1 MSKFDDD
8 EEKPALPLYERYGL
22 EWWVALP
29 SVVLIAAQV
38 IAGTREAADTVTK
51 TDALIGN
58 ITGRCIAAFLIS
70 MLISWILFR
79 VFGRSRLAA
88 SITFSIVAVLFAL
101 IAFSEGN
108 VQRDKAMRVAAGK
121 IQELRDLKTSA
132 DAAQKRLIDA
142 GGIDIRPPRDAEE
155 AKARL
160 ALVDEF
166 STTLRKYINAGDR
179 AAEELKTQT
188 RDHPSGRPI
197 IDEFNKRVEWSKH
210 RPVLVDV
217 EAAGR
222 AGREIL
228 VFLIDRPGN
237 WRVNDN
243 GSGFLLDDGDD
254 AAPFYRLQ
262 TAFVAAIE
270 KMESHASPASAPP
283 PQPQ

>member
-1 MSKFDDD
+1 MTQPPPLMSKFDDD

-51 TDALIGN
+51 TDAPSGN

-142 GGIDIRPPRDAEE
+142 GG
-155 AKARL
+155 
-160 ALVDEF
+160 
-166 STTLRKYINAGDR
+166 
-179 AAEELKTQT
+179 
-188 RDHPSGRPI
+188 
-197 IDEFNKRVEWSKH
+197 
-210 RPVLVDV
+210 
-217 EAAGR
+217 
-222 AGREIL
+222 
-228 VFLIDRPGN
+228 
-237 WRVNDN
+237 
-243 GSGFLLDDGDD
+243 
-254 AAPFYRLQ
+254 
-262 TAFVAAIE
+262 
-270 KMESHASPASAPP
+270 
-283 PQPQ
+283 